1 MRNPYPA
8 SDIQTEAEIGHV
20 VLSGRRFRI
29 MPALSP
35 DCRPGEIC
43 RFDIE
48 GASMAV
54 CAEAETSPT
63 TRARARDLEE
73 RLTARELQ
81 VAVLVAQGLATKNI
95 AHRLQISEWTVG
107 TYLRRVFAKLNVESR
122 AAMVFC
128 CAPLIEARLAAPLCT
143 EGSRRKE
150 DVLF

>member
-1 MRNPYPA
+1 MRNPTQSSNTA
-8 SDIQTEAEIGHV
+8 AEAEIGHV
-20 VLSGRRFRI
+20 VLGGRRFRI
-29 MPALSP
+29 MPATSTGH
-35 DCRPGEIC
+35 RPGEIC
-43 RFDIE
+43 RFEIE
-48 GASMAV
+48 GAGLAV
-54 CAEAETSPT
+54 CAEASASPSVT
-63 TRARARDLEE
+63 ARARDLEE

-143 EGSRRKE
+143 EVMQRTGQQA
-150 DVLF
+150 